1 MMTFYVVI
9 LYDSSGAEIYNKNWL
24 DYTESKTFLF
34 NAQFDE
40 KGAAAGKILK
50 VSELYGVRLFEK
62 ILDFGMWTPVDDQ
75 DLVSQYMKIRKG

>member
-1 MMTFYVVI
+1 MTFYVVI

-24 DYTESKTFLF
+24 DYTAAKTFLF
-34 NAQFDE
+34 NAQFDM
-40 KGAAAGKILK
+40 KGAAAGKILQ

-62 ILDFGMWTPVDDQ
+62 ILDFGMWTPVDNK

>member
-1 MMTFYVVI
+1 MTFYVVI

-24 DYTESKTFLF
+24 DYTAAKTFLF
-34 NAQFDE
+34 NAQFDM
-40 KGAAAGKILK
+40 KGAAAGKILQ

-62 ILDFGMWTPVDDQ
+62 ILDFGMWTPVDNQ